1 MATCANLA
9 SDTQS
14 QFLIHV
20 QIKKI
25 HPENDMKSELA
36 HLILDK
42 PLVAKK
48 IETFVTAGQKF
59 SEVLPH
65 FITKPG
71 VAYVVLVNGIV
82 VDLDQHIQ
90 PGDEIRCVPQI
101 IGG

>member
-1 MATCANLA
+1 MSNDTNL
-9 SDTQS
+9 
-14 QFLIHV
+14 
-20 QIKKI
+20 
-25 HPENDMKSELA
+25 KSSEFA

-48 IETFVTAGQKF
+48 INTFVTAGQKY
-59 SEVLPH
+59 SEVLPQY
-65 FITKPG
+65 ITKPG

-82 VDLDQHIQ
+82 VDMDQEIQ

>member
-1 MATCANLA
+1 MR
-9 SDTQS
+9 
-14 QFLIHV
+14 
-20 QIKKI
+20 
-25 HPENDMKSELA
+25 ENMNNDQKEKDSELA

-48 IETFVTAGQKF
+48 IDTFITAGQKY
-59 SEVLPH
+59 SEVLPIY
-65 FITKPG
+65 ITKPG

-82 VDLDQHIQ
+82 VDMKQEIQ